1 MLDFSVISAIG
12 IIAAIILF
20 VQFAMPYLR
29 KNHVDI
35 YEQVKLGLLIFGV
48 AFRDDK
54 VKKIA
59 DLVLTIVKQMEKL
72 DLSPEEKLYL
82 AIDEAFVTILTE
94 LNIELEAEVIEML
107 VHVAVSFL
115 PPTNQPSI
123 EEAPPVI

>member
-1 MLDFSVISAIG
+1 MLDLNIVSAIAV
-12 IIAAIILF
+12 IAAIIVF
-20 VQFAMPYLR
+20 VRVLMPYLR

-35 YEQVKLGLLIFGV
+35 YEEVKLGLLIFGV

-54 VKKIA
+54 VKKMT

-94 LNIELEAEVIEML
+94 LNIELEEEVIQML

-123 EEAPPVI
+123 EETPVI

>member
-1 MLDFSVISAIG
+1 MLDLNIVSAIAV
-12 IIAAIILF
+12 IAAIIVF
-20 VQFAMPYLR
+20 VRVLMPYLR

-35 YEQVKLGLLIFGV
+35 YEEVKLGLLIFGV

-54 VKKIA
+54 VKKMT

-94 LNIELEAEVIEML
+94 LNIELEEEVIQML

-123 EEAPPVI
+123 EAPVI